1 VAHFFGP
8 SGVDFYSGSG
18 REFSALFHSISLKKR
33 GDFYLDHFFG
43 GSGVDFYSVM
53 EQTRRVDLY
62 WGGFE
67 HFSAFYFV
75 KECAGLR
82 IEEDASEYK
91 IGM

>member
-1 VAHFFGP
+1 LGP
-8 SGVDFYSGSG
+8 RGWTSIRAVDENFLPYSTQFPSKNG
-18 REFSALFHSISLKKR
+18 ETSIWTTFLV
-33 GDFYLDHFFG
+33 GL
-43 GSGVDFYSVM
+43 GVDFYSVM

-62 WGGFE
+62 WGGGFE

-75 KECAGLR
+75 KESAGLR